1 MAQSTVLAAGITEA
15 TSTDIVVAAGAT
27 IVVGMF
33 SSEQDKPTAYKDIIA
48 TKFEIMQDTPGAD
61 NVIFTLNYSKPAT
74 VLSGPGTY
82 RVKRIAYVGKPF
94 GIFVEN

>member
-1 MAQSTVLAAGITEA
+1 MTQSTILAAGITNA
-15 TSTDIVVAAGAT
+15 TSTDIVITAGASV
-27 IVVGMF
+27 VVGMF
-33 SSEQDKPTAYKDIIA
+33 CADVDKPVVYEDIIA

-61 NVIFTLNYSKPAT
+61 NLIFTLNYAKPST

-94 GIFVEN
+94 GVFLEA

>member
-1 MAQSTVLAAGITEA
+1 MTQSTILAAGITNA
-15 TSTDIVVAAGAT
+15 TSTDIVIAAGAT
-27 IVVGMF
+27 VVVGMF
-33 SSEQDKPTAYKDIIA
+33 CADVDKPVVYEDIIA

-61 NVIFTLNYSKPAT
+61 NLIFTLNYAKPST

-94 GIFVEN
+94 GVFLEV

>member
-1 MAQSTVLAAGITEA
+1 MAQSTILAAGITGA
-15 TSTDIVVAAGAT
+15 TSTDIVVAAGAVVT
-27 IVVGMF
+27 VGMF
-33 SSEQDKPTAYKDIIA
+33 CAEIDKPVNYSEIIA

-61 NVIFTLNYSKPAT
+61 NLIFTLNYAKPST

-94 GIFVEN
+94 GVFLEV